1 MFVADGITDH
11 VIVNCN
17 VVQSCDRKTN
27 KEFRSRLLLSGLVA
41 MSSRLNYRKSPH
53 MDYWSFN
60 SFSLLIA
67 DLTVTAEVVLKKKT

>member
-1 MFVADGITDH
+1 MDEQVSH
-11 VIVNCN
+11 IVVKCN
-17 VVQSCDRKTN
+17 VAQNCDRNKN
-27 KEFRSRLLLSGLVA
+27 KEFRSRLLFSGVVA

-67 DLTVTAEVVLKKKT
+67 DLTVTAEVVLKKKIS